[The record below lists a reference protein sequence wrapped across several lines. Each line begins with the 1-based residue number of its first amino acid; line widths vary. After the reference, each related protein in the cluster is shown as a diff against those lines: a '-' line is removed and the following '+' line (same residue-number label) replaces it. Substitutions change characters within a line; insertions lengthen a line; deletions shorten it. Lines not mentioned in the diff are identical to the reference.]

1 MSGLPIVSIVT
12 FMPLAGVVL
21 LLCVDRQREAAIKH
35 LAFAVSVVTFLAS
48 LALYGGFR
56 LGVPGMQLTERA
68 PWIGWLGAEYHV
80 GVDGISL
87 LLVLLTTFLS
97 AVAILSSYAAVTTS
111 VKEYMICM
119 LLLETGML
127 GVFVALDL
135 VLFYVFWEGMLI
147 PMYFLI
153 GIWGGPRRIYATVKF
168 FLYTMAGGVLM
179 LVGIIALYFLS
190 GAGSGGEYTFDL
202 LKLTGLRLPFQTQVW
217 LFLAFAVAFAIKVPM
232 FPFHTW
238 LPDAHVEAPT
248 AGSVILA
255 GVLLKMGTYGFLR
268 FALPLFPD
276 ATRFFTPLVSWLAII
291 GILYGALVSMVQPDL
306 KKLVAYSSVSHLGF
320 VMLGIFALT
329 AQGVA
334 GAILQMI
341 NHGLSTGA
349 LFLLVGMLYERRHTR
364 MIEDFGGLARIIP
377 AFTAAFMLVTLS
389 SIGLPGLNGFVGEF
403 LILVGTFR
411 VNVLYAVLGT
421 AGVILAAVY
430 MLWMFQRVMF
440 GPVRQE
446 TNRGLMD
453 LTPREVAVL
462 TPVLVLIVWIGIY
475 PQPFLRTTEATVA
488 QLLTQVQRA
497 EAPGAAASR
506 VAAEARGRG
515 GAGALGGVEAGERTA
530 GSGQLAAGS
539 GDDGVG
545 EQRGWGAGEPGEVGK
560 KIAGSGQLAANRK
573 GQGSKGAGELE
584 SRGASGQWS
593 VDEPHVASLAARM
606 GREQTGTA
614 VAPTRGRRHG
624 D

>member
-1 MSGLPIVSIVT
+1 VRQWGGATVHDVRIVEPQHRSTAAPSNRWKGPLVVSELPIVSIVT
-12 FMPLAGVVL
+12 FLPLVGVAL

-35 LAFAVSVVTFLAS
+35 LAFAVSLATFLAS
-48 LALYGGFR
+48 LTLYSGFR
-56 LGVPGMQLTERA
+56 LDVPGMQFTERT

-87 LLVLLTTFLS
+87 LLVLLTTFLT
-97 AVAILSSYAAVTTS
+97 AVAILSSYSAVTTS

-153 GIWGGPRRIYATVKF
+153 GIWGGPRRIYATIKF

-190 GAGSGGEYTFDL
+190 GAGPGGEYTFDL
-202 LKLTGLRLPFQTQVW
+202 LKITGLTLPFRTQVW

-276 ATRFFTPLVSWLAII
+276 ATRYFTPLVSWLAII

-377 AFTAAFMLVTLS
+377 AFTAALMLVTLS

-421 AGVILAAVY
+421 AGIILAAVY

-440 GPVRQE
+440 GPVTQE
-446 TNRGLMD
+446 ANRGVTD

-462 TPVLVLIVWIGIY
+462 VPVLVLIVWIGIY
-475 PQPFLRTTEATVA
+475 PQPFLRTAEASVT
-488 QLLTQVQRA
+488 QLLAQVHRGRA
-497 EAPGAAASR
+497 PSAERRAPDAAASR
-506 VAAEARGRG
+506 NGTAEAQGRR
-515 GAGALGGVEAGERTA
+515 GAGGRQSLGEP
-530 GSGQLAAGS
+530 QLAMEPRAPS
-539 GDDGVG
+539 PEPRNEVVVLRGVKNAAD
-545 EQRGWGAGEPGEVGK
+545 RG
-560 KIAGSGQLAANRK
+560 
-573 GQGSKGAGELE
+573 
-584 SRGASGQWS
+584 
-593 VDEPHVASLAARM
+593 
-606 GREQTGTA
+606 
-614 VAPTRGRRHG
+614 RHG

>member
-1 MSGLPIVSIVT
+1 VNDVPIVSIVT
-12 FMPLAGVVL
+12 FLPLAGAAL
-21 LLCVDRQREAAIKH
+21 LLCVDRRRLAVIRHAAFGVSLIT
-35 LAFAVSVVTFLAS
+35 FAAS
-48 LALYGGFR
+48 LALYAGFR
-56 LGVPGMQLTERA
+56 LDVPDMQFVEQVS
-68 PWIGWLGAEYHV
+68 WIGWIGAEYHV

-87 LLVLLTTFLS
+87 LLILLTTFLS
-97 AVAILSSYAAVTTS
+97 AVAVLSSYSAVTAS
-111 VKEYMICM
+111 VKEYMVCM

-153 GIWGGPRRIYATVKF
+153 GIWGGPRRIYATIKF

-179 LVGIIALYFLS
+179 LIGIMALYFLS
-190 GAGSGGEYTFDL
+190 GAQPGREYTFDL
-202 LKLTGLRLPFQTQVW
+202 LRITGVALPFQTQVC

-329 AQGVA
+329 TQGVE

-364 MIEDFGGLARIIP
+364 MIQDFGGLARIIP
-377 AFTAAFMLVTLS
+377 AFTAAFLIVTLS

-421 AGVILAAVY
+421 AGIILAAVY

-440 GPVRQE
+440 GPV
-446 TNRGLMD
+446 TNEANRELMD
-453 LTPREVAVL
+453 LNAREVAVL
-462 TPVLVLIVWIGIY
+462 VPVLVLIVWIGVY
-475 PQPFLRTTEATVA
+475 PQPFLRTTEASVR
-488 QLLTQVQRA
+488 QLLAQVN
-497 EAPGAAASR
+497 
-506 VAAEARGRG
+506 
-515 GAGALGGVEAGERTA
+515 L
-530 GSGQLAAGS
+530 
-539 GDDGVG
+539 
-545 EQRGWGAGEPGEVGK
+545 
-560 KIAGSGQLAANRK
+560 
-573 GQGSKGAGELE
+573 
-584 SRGASGQWS
+584 
-593 VDEPHVASLAARM
+593 
-606 GREQTGTA
+606 GREQRAGSKERRAESGERSRREYAGAQGGRGAEVREGLWSQAEASGVWRGGGTGGQASPVEPHMAHVTA
-614 VAPTRGRRHG
+614 ATDLGQIARAGASTRGGGHG
-624 D
+624 Q

>member
-1 MSGLPIVSIVT
+1 VSSLPMISIVT
-12 FMPLAGVVL
+12 FLPVLGAVL
-21 LLCVDRQREAAIKH
+21 LFCVDRRRETAIKH
-35 LAFAVSVVTFLAS
+35 LAFGASLVTFLVS
-48 LALYGGFR
+48 LGLYQGFR
-56 LGVPGMQLTERA
+56 LDVPGPQFMEQTL
-68 PWIGWLGAEYHV
+68 WIGWLGVEYHV

-97 AVAILSSYAAVTTS
+97 AVAILSSYSAITTS

-119 LLLETGML
+119 LLLETGMV

-153 GIWGGPRRIYATVKF
+153 GIWGGPRRIYATIKF

-190 GAGSGGEYTFDL
+190 GSRPGGEYTFNL
-202 LKLTGLRLPFQTQVW
+202 LKLIGLDLPFQTQVW

-276 ATRFFTPLVSWLAII
+276 ATRYFTPLFSWLAIV
-291 GILYGALVSMVQPDL
+291 GILYGALVAMIQPDL

-320 VMLGIFALT
+320 VVLGIFALT
-329 AQGVA
+329 VQGVE
-334 GAILQMI
+334 GAILQMV

-364 MIEDFGGLARIIP
+364 LIQDFGGLARAIP
-377 AFTAAFMLVTLS
+377 VFTAAFLIVTLS

-411 VNVLYAVLGT
+411 INVLYAALAMLGI
-421 AGVILAAVY
+421 ILAAVY

-440 GPVRQE
+440 GPVTE
-446 TNRGLMD
+446 DANRRLPD
-453 LTPREVAVL
+453 LTPRELAVL
-462 TPVLVLIVWIGIY
+462 VPVLVLIVWIGIY
-475 PQPFLRTTEATVA
+475 PQPFLRTTEASVK
-488 QLLTQVQRA
+488 QLLAQVHMGYRATSREPSAESHEPRVASHVMRA
-497 EAPGAAASR
+497 E
-506 VAAEARGRG
+506 G
-515 GAGALGGVEAGERTA
+515 GAGIDLRRPVVAAVSERRDGE
-530 GSGQLAAGS
+530 
-539 GDDGVG
+539 
-545 EQRGWGAGEPGEVGK
+545 
-560 KIAGSGQLAANRK
+560 
-573 GQGSKGAGELE
+573 
-584 SRGASGQWS
+584 
-593 VDEPHVASLAARM
+593 
-606 GREQTGTA
+606 
-614 VAPTRGRRHG
+614 
-624 D
+624 

>member
-1 MSGLPIVSIVT
+1 MVFLPLI
-12 FMPLAGVVL
+12 GVAL
-21 LLCVDRQREAAIKH
+21 LLFVDRHHEAAIKH
-35 LAFAVSVVTFLAS
+35 LAFAISVLTFLLS
-48 LALYGGFR
+48 LQLYFGFQ
-56 LGVPGMQLTERA
+56 LEVAGMQFVEQR
-68 PWIGWLGAEYHV
+68 PWIPDYGIQYHV

-87 LLVLLTTFLS
+87 LLILLTTFLT
-97 AVAILSSYAAVTTS
+97 AIAILSSYTAITTS

-135 VLFYVFWEGMLI
+135 VLFYIFWEGMLI

-153 GIWGGPRRIYATVKF
+153 GIWGGPRRIYATIKF

-179 LVGIIALYFLS
+179 LVAIIALYYLNS
-190 GAGSGGEYTFDL
+190 DRPGGEFTFDL
-202 LKLTGLRLPFQTQVW
+202 LKIYGLELPFATQAW

-268 FALPLFPD
+268 FALPLFPE
-276 ATRFFTPLVSWLAII
+276 ATRYFTPLFAWLAII

-329 AQGVA
+329 TQGME
-334 GAILQMI
+334 GGILQMI

-349 LFLLVGMLYERRHTR
+349 LFLIVGMIYERRHTR
-364 MIEDFGGLARIIP
+364 MIEDFGGLARVIP
-377 AFTAAFMLVTLS
+377 IFTACFLIVTLS

-411 VNVLYAVLGT
+411 VHRLYAVLAT

-440 GPVRQE
+440 GTVTRDE
-446 TNRGLMD
+446 NRRLCD
-453 LTPREVAVL
+453 LTPREIVVL
-462 TPVLVLIVWIGIY
+462 VPVLLAIIWIGIY
-475 PQPFLRTTEATVA
+475 PRPFLTVTEASVR
-488 QLLTQVQRA
+488 QLLTQVHVRYRA
-497 EAPGAAASR
+497 EDRRADSAPLRAAERGSRELRAEGQRHPGSTPGAEKTLIA
-506 VAAEARGRG
+506 
-515 GAGALGGVEAGERTA
+515 ERTETDHA
-530 GSGQLAAGS
+530 
-539 GDDGVG
+539 
-545 EQRGWGAGEPGEVGK
+545 E
-560 KIAGSGQLAANRK
+560 
-573 GQGSKGAGELE
+573 
-584 SRGASGQWS
+584 
-593 VDEPHVASLAARM
+593 
-606 GREQTGTA
+606 
-614 VAPTRGRRHG
+614 
-624 D
+624 